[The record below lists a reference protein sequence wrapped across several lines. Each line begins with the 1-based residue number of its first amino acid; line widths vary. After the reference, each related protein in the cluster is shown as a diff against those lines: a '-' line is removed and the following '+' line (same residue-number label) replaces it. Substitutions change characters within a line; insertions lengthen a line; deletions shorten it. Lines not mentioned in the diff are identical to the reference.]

1 MARVRDIGIDEVPDD
16 TKPIYQRFADEY
28 GPFLNQVKIFA
39 HRPIALRHL
48 MGMLLEMADNPIL
61 DKRHLEIAI
70 VTVSAINRCDYC
82 VAHHGPRLLD
92 FGLPHAVIDRILDEN
107 CPGLDPVD
115 RRVRDYAAQ
124 VTRDHNRVDD
134 RQFDGLRAHFS
145 ESQIVELTLRITLCT
160 FFNKFNDVMMLE
172 MEDEAAIFHH
182 ETAKP
187 ADHKTSPS
195 NGE

>member
-1 MARVRDIGIDEVPDD
+1 MARVRDIGIDEVPEDA
-16 TKPIYQRFADEY
+16 KPVYQRFAHEY

-92 FGLPHAVIDRILDEN
+92 FGLPRAVIDRILD
-107 CPGLDPVD
+107 
-115 RRVRDYAAQ
+115 
-124 VTRDHNRVDD
+124 
-134 RQFDGLRAHFS
+134 
-145 ESQIVELTLRITLCT
+145 
-160 FFNKFNDVMMLE
+160 
-172 MEDEAAIFHH
+172 
-182 ETAKP
+182 
-187 ADHKTSPS
+187 
-195 NGE
+195 

>member
-1 MARVRDIGIDEVPDD
+1 MARVRDICIDEVPEDA
-16 TKPIYQRFADEY
+16 KPVYQRFADEY

-48 MGMLLEMADNPIL
+48 MGMLLEMAENPIL
-61 DKRHLEIAI
+61 DKRHLEVAI

-92 FGLPHAVIDRILDEN
+92 FGLPRAVIDRILDED

-115 RRVRDYAAQ
+115 CMVRDYAAQ
-124 VTRDHNRVDD
+124 VTRDHSRVGD

-145 ESQIVELTLRITLCT
+145 ETQIVELTLRITLCT

-187 ADHKTSPS
+187 ANHKTSPS
-195 NGE
+195 KED